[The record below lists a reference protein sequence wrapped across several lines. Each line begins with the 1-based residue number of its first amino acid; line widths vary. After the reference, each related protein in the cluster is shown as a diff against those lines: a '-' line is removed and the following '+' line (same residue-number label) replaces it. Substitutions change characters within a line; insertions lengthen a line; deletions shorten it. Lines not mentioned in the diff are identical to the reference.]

1 MTTHV
6 LRCVLIDLQRQIL
19 LNSFQLR
26 VPSHESYRTIF
37 SYAKIVIPSLKRS
50 TLSLYQP
57 LIAIP
62 SGRMTRLTESQVDLE
77 TPVPE
82 WRTVNELKQAQPD
95 DNIQS
100 LITINLRLHEDI
112 RRVSADTYAPNHISE
127 LGAPDFVNDFN
138 EMLNS
143 PRPPL
148 LGVSLA
154 MTPDYPRFVKDF
166 FGDVEYGRAYRS
178 YKERHVYSL
187 LRRLTLNEEGG
198 DAMAF
203 NKPWPFPLVVKY
215 DDDTLYQ
222 YTPRS
227 DFLRIAQDE
236 SRMLL
241 QGACIVRLGNALLND
256 PSNKFIVKAIYIDEQ
271 YDVNEYTLFQGV
283 PVDRPTTE
291 ALKFVLWL
299 YNLLDWSRD
308 RPQDFFIKRSPQV
321 ISFVG
326 TYAKLFRT
334 FPQKTRTSGSKP
346 RTTQTTQVQAPIES
360 HAMALVQKEG
370 YNIVHILRRL
380 QEFNSVE
387 NHAIELLDDIH
398 SDGMSILV
406 MPWKLLLDPFL
417 RGFPNLVE
425 SMWSQFLDGVRF
437 LHEHRIA
444 HLNLKPEN
452 TLARGEETLI
462 EGYRGTIPWS
472 APEVGQGR

>member
-6 LRCVLIDLQRQIL
+6 LRCVLIDLQCQIL

-37 SYAKIVIPSLKRS
+37 SYAKIVIPSLKRLK
-50 TLSLYQP
+50 LSLYQP

-62 SGRMTRLTESQVDLE
+62 SGQMTRLTESQVDLE

-95 DNIQS
+95 DNIQVIICQNDGQATQGSILLLTSLAIAGPQS
-100 LITINLRLHEDI
+100 LITINLRPHEDI

-166 FGDVEYGRAYRS
+166 FGDVEYGRYFQDLPSGATGRMASLLEFIHYNVILFDEQICLTRAYRS

-198 DAMAF
+198 DAVAF
-203 NKPWPFPLVVKY
+203 DFRILMRGFNLPILLLEV
-215 DDDTLYQ
+215 DSS
-222 YTPRS
+222 S
-227 DFLRIAQDE
+227 DRADE

-271 YDVNEYTLFQGV
+271 YGVNEYTLFQGV

-291 ALKFVLWL
+291 ALKFVLRL

-308 RPQDFFIKRSPQV
+308 RPQDFFIERSPQV

-326 TYAKLFRT
+326 AYAKSFRT
-334 FPQKTRTSGSKP
+334 FPQKTRTGGSKP
-346 RTTQTTQVQAPIES
+346 RTTQTTQ
-360 HAMALVQKEG
+360 
-370 YNIVHILRRL
+370 
-380 QEFNSVE
+380 
-387 NHAIELLDDIH
+387 
-398 SDGMSILV
+398 
-406 MPWKLLLDPFL
+406 
-417 RGFPNLVE
+417 
-425 SMWSQFLDGVRF
+425 
-437 LHEHRIA
+437 
-444 HLNLKPEN
+444 
-452 TLARGEETLI
+452 
-462 EGYRGTIPWS
+462 
-472 APEVGQGR
+472 